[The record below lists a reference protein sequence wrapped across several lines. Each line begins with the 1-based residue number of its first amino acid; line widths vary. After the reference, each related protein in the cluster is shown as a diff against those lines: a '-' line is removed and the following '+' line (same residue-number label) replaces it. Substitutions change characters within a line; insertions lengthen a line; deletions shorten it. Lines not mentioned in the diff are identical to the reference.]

1 MNILT
6 PSQFKVLIFAWK
18 TKGFAISEAHESGFF
33 EDVTPE
39 TIRTTTKRVCE
50 KGFMEEV
57 KEKGSPPRFYS
68 KTSKQDYYIMLARE
82 WFKGASEEDK
92 KFFKW
97 AIDQV

>member
-1 MNILT
+1 
-6 PSQFKVLIFAWK
+6 
-18 TKGFAISEAHESGFF
+18 
-33 EDVTPE
+33 
-39 TIRTTTKRVCE
+39 
-50 KGFMEEV
+50 MEEV